1 MTTLTPEMPVG
12 QLVAEDSRRA
22 RLFERLGIDYC
33 CGGRAPLDRACRE
46 KGLDVAAVLRQLAAG
61 ETGPRDDVHGPFD
74 AATATMGELIDHIV
88 TIHHAYLYRELPRLA
103 ALAGQVVGPHGSRHP
118 ELRELRDIFNSLKG
132 DLKAHLLKEEEI
144 LFPIIARL
152 EAAIERPEFHRGSVM
167 NPILVMEHEHD
178 GAGAALARLRALTD
192 GYTPP
197 ADACPTYRGLLD
209 GLAGL
214 EADLHVHIHEE
225 NNILFP
231 RARAAE
237 GAWQAA
243 AAWSDR
249 RSMIGRPSVSTS
261 W

>member
-12 QLVAEDSRRA
+12 RLVAEDPRRA

-46 KGLDVAAVLRQLAAG
+46 KGLDVAAVLGQLAAG
-61 ETGPRDDVHGPFD
+61 EDEAESRHDEHGPSEG
-74 AATATMGELIDHIV
+74 AAATMGELIDHIV
-88 TIHHAYLYRELPRLA
+88 TIHHSYLYRELPRLA
-103 ALAGQVVGPHGSRHP
+103 DLAGRVIDAHGDRHP
-118 ELRELRDIFNSLKG
+118 ELWELRDVFESLRDG
-132 DLKAHLLKEEEI
+132 LRFHMLKEEKI
-144 LFPIIARL
+144 LFPSIARL
-152 EAAIERPEFHRGSVM
+152 AVAMEVPEFYSGGVG
-167 NPILVMEHEHD
+167 NPILVMEREHD
-178 GAGAALARLRALTD
+178 DAGAALARLRALTD

-197 ADACPTYRGLLD
+197 ADACPTYRALLD

-237 GAWQAA
+237 GALQAA
-243 AAWSDR
+243 AAESDWR
-249 RSMIGRPSVSTS
+249 
-261 W
+261 